1 VFLVLSGFCGAWIYK
16 STSKDILDPRVR
28 DRIRHEW
35 SIELNNHNQAMERA
49 KAEEQEWL
57 EKKQRRELEEAER
70 IKKEERE
77 RERMRLYWDDVQ
89 GDEQCT
95 AHETRK
101 YSARLANLLPG
112 IDPIAACKATT
123 FTSHNV
129 TYDAPDYCEDRVS
142 DVPFRINLS
151 TILNSIDQG
160 LFSGGTIYG
169 HWVVKD
175 PVCSTFWHL
184 FSDKVS

>member
-1 VFLVLSGFCGAWIYK
+1 
-16 STSKDILDPRVR
+16 
-28 DRIRHEW
+28 
-35 SIELNNHNQAMERA
+35 MERA

-57 EKKQRRELEEAER
+57 EKKQSREREEAER

-89 GDEQCT
+89 GDEQCI

-112 IDPIAACKATT
+112 IDAIAACKATP

-142 DVPFRINLS
+142 HISFRINIS
-151 TILNSIDQG
+151 TY
-160 LFSGGTIYG
+160 T
-169 HWVVKD
+169 K
-175 PVCSTFWHL
+175 
-184 FSDKVS
+184 